1 MQKTTTCVDLS
12 KHLVHNH
19 SDMEDLIIL
28 GNANRTTA
36 RTCMNDVSSRSH
48 AIFTISFTQV
58 KGLII
63 LSSIVPWGCGGKLF
77 LLKTLCVK
85 LIPQEL

>member
-1 MQKTTTCVDLS
+1 MQKTSTCVDLS

-19 SDMEDLIIL
+19 SDMEDLIIS

-36 RTCMNDVSSRSH
+36 RTGMNDVSSRSH

-58 KGLII
+58 KGLV
-63 LSSIVPWGCGGKLF
+63 LFF
-77 LLKTLCVK
+77 LLLYHGAGVVNIFTDN
-85 LIPQEL
+85 IPPIEL